1 MSQTVFAFSSYP
13 VFTPG
18 PFPASVANYLVCER
32 VFAMDDQEAMR
43 LAFAC
48 ARSVEG
54 RTSPRPPVG
63 AVVVKNGII
72 VGQGVTAP
80 PYGPHA
86 EVQALEQAGEATH
99 GSTLYVTLEPCCI
112 SGHTPPCTAAI
123 ITAGVRRV
131 VIATHDPNPRVHGQ
145 GIAQLREAGI
155 ETVLLNDY
163 QEAREAVELIRP
175 FATLITSGR
184 SYVTAK
190 WAMTLDGKLASRT
203 GDARWISKPD
213 ARSWVHDLRDRVDAI
228 LIGAGTARADNP
240 RLTVRLAPEEMR
252 WTRTLR
258 PRPPLRVIMT
268 ASGALPTDLLLLQ
281 PELAN
286 DTCILLG
293 ETCPRA
299 ARQHLEDCGVEVL
312 TVAVNANGQ
321 LDLRAALQVLGQ
333 RDIMHVLLEGGARLL
348 GSAFDQGCIDH
359 VAAFVAPKLV
369 GGRSAPS
376 PLAGQGLELMEQA
389 CQLRNVRTTQF
400 ETDILV
406 EGDITSEK

>member
-1 MSQTVFAFSSYP
+1 
-13 VFTPG
+13 
-18 PFPASVANYLVCER
+18 
-32 VFAMDDQEAMR
+32 MDDQEAMR
-43 LAFAC
+43 QALAC

-72 VGQGVTAP
+72 VGQGATAP

-86 EVQALEQAGEATH
+86 EVQALAQAGEAAH
-99 GSTLYVTLEPCCI
+99 GSALYVTLEPCCI

-123 ITAGVRRV
+123 IAAGVRRA
-131 VIATHDPNPRVHGQ
+131 VIGTRDPNPRVHGQ
-145 GIAQLREAGI
+145 GIAQLHDAGI
-155 ETVLLNDY
+155 ETVLLKDC

-175 FATLITSGR
+175 FATLIISGR

-252 WTRTLR
+252 WMRTPRTRS
-258 PRPPLRVIMT
+258 PVRVIMT
-268 ASGALPTDLLLLQ
+268 TNGALPTDLLLFQ
-281 PELAN
+281 PELVN

-299 ARQHLEDCGVEVL
+299 ARQKLEDCGVEVL
-312 TVAVNANGQ
+312 TVAVSADGQ

-376 PLAGQGLELMEQA
+376 PLAGQGLELMEHA
-389 CQLRNVRTTQF
+389 CQLRNIRTTQF

>member
-1 MSQTVFAFSSYP
+1 
-13 VFTPG
+13 
-18 PFPASVANYLVCER
+18 
-32 VFAMDDQEAMR
+32 MDDQEAMR
-43 LAFAC
+43 QALAC

-63 AVVVKNGII
+63 AVVAKNGII
-72 VGQGVTAP
+72 VGQGATAP

-86 EVQALEQAGEATH
+86 EVQALAQAGEAAH

-123 ITAGVRRV
+123 IAAGVRRV
-131 VIATHDPNPRVHGQ
+131 VIGTRDPNPRVHGQ
-145 GIAQLREAGI
+145 GIAQLHDAGI
-155 ETVLLNDY
+155 ETVLLKDC

-175 FATLITSGR
+175 FATLIISGR

-240 RLTVRLAPEEMR
+240 RLTVRLTPEEMR
-252 WTRTLR
+252 WTRT
-258 PRPPLRVIMT
+258 PRTRFPVRVIMT
-268 ASGALPTDLLLLQ
+268 TNGALPTDLLLLQ
-281 PELAN
+281 PELVN
-286 DTCILLG
+286 DACILIG

-299 ARQHLEDCGVEVL
+299 TRQQLEDCGVEVL
-312 TVAVNANGQ
+312 AVAVNADGQ

-376 PLAGQGLELMEQA
+376 PLAGQGLELMEHA
-389 CQLRNVRTTQF
+389 YQLRNIRTTQF